1 MASAAAAAAA
11 AAAAPAADADAGAA
25 TAVSNCG
32 LGAATA
38 QAAAAGTA
46 KEGARDEAQAEQP
59 AEGSWKRLKL
69 RAGTLRVQSSERWE
83 ANLAAL
89 KAYAEESDGRLPNRS
104 SACVEERQL
113 GYWYE
118 RQREMQRGTNH
129 DRGALSTAQ
138 ERQLQQ
144 VRGWTWSRAAAQ
156 PAADAAEE
164 PAMGGLGADGGA
176 GEGAA
181 SSPRRA
187 FRTCC
192 AA

>member
-1 MASAAAAAAA
+1 MLEGLKQAIRLATEAEADGGASAGAPPKKRAAAVEAQDEAAA
-11 AAAAPAADADAGAA
+11 
-25 TAVSNCG
+25 
-32 LGAATA
+32 
-38 QAAAAGTA
+38 
-46 KEGARDEAQAEQP
+46 

-89 KAYAEESDGRLPNRS
+89 KAYAEESDGRLPNRN

-129 DRGALSTAQ
+129 DRGALSSAQ